1 MHRPHP
7 LFEKHQIQDQEQKQ
21 EPLSPT
27 LSIDYN
33 NNIQH
38 NNGGSPSLLNYPL
51 GSIAAV
57 SMDSDLSLHTC
68 YHNDDNVC
76 NVVVVEHATCA
87 NILGVSVESNNTIV
101 DGKHVVCST
110 SLDRVRVNSRV
121 TPIQSIDI
129 HSKGGNVIAET
140 NALSYDNHYTMEPE
154 QDEKHM
160 VLKNKQIQMH
170 SNDDNKFNSSQQLEH
185 PHITYPN
192 ILQPDNEVIPDSVMG
207 PILPTTFDT
216 NNTDISP
223 TEQVDASDA
232 AKTSF
237 PQITPN
243 SSEIYSP
250 QKKSPYLG
258 WDLQNDQIR
267 PQYDSSSDQDS
278 DEIGRGGSD
287 EIESSDSETERGWM
301 IESNRPF
308 SMKRRMLSEDEEE
321 KEENEAR
328 FNQEIKSKIS
338 FAEVSN
344 LRRSLVESKE
354 QMPSTPSSPTS
365 FSNQQQQQRP
375 STWPARKRR
384 SVLADQQ
391 MDPVNNNIDTSSLSL
406 LSATSELVSTGAIP
420 DLTNKDRD
428 SLPLL
433 LTPSHSR
440 SPSPPQSAL
449 IPTNTLEP
457 FALDPFTFNS
467 NSDYNTDDLYTPTP
481 LSRKKHAHGSSF
493 QKRHYRNCP
502 MLLEACRKRSFEDA
516 IEFGRPLGKDP
527 SMELHRGCWFG
538 SIKRR
543 KIHHFPTLWTST
555 LSPSPYVKL
564 MAMRDFWDIMKV
576 RLDLSWLDLWTVT
589 TSKWQGFEKIIV
601 EEEAE
606 TENEM
611 EEHNDKQ
618 VVRSTIKAAEAMNAT
633 DKEPRMELD
642 CEAQLSERDDGAEL
656 PLSRLRAHRRRTLVQ
671 HPSTS
676 LFLRGLWEEEEK
688 SRRHRQMI
696 PECVHRPVRSKILN
710 RKPIPRMNFIKSQKA
725 ATSWIFP
732 NVSDDAAMS
741 LSSSSSSLSYASDS
755 SDQTMVDSDDDEDG
769 FTKTTADS
777 NKEMSKMEMQQQT
790 QPDQEMVVGKRQGPS
805 PVIRSNAHADGYDMS
820 DYKHWK
826 DGTISPHQGYIKALS
841 QMRNNMMDPW
851 PTEESKAKDECT
863 RMLHRMREQLNVVI
877 NLQIY
882 LRTVMKT
889 MPSQAAFMLSIRHPG
904 QVSVEILNE
913 LYGPQFSQTSA
924 FRTIERLLWD
934 KTPSRR
940 IENHHHHHEHHSNQ
954 PSRSY
959 SYTNPQASEYQ
970 FQDRE
975 CEYDVE
981 PDSFNNEYDQH
992 QHHEYHY
999 NQQHYYDQ
1007 HQQQQQYH
1015 HAANCHIIEDDNNYR
1030 FQEEFDHQ
1038 SRDPMLGMDAMVG
1051 VSDCKRDNDSVGGT
1065 NMDEINSEEFA
1076 MTTSQRRDDML
1087 VDPERDLAY

>member
-1 MHRPHP
+1 
-7 LFEKHQIQDQEQKQ
+7 
-21 EPLSPT
+21 
-27 LSIDYN
+27 
-33 NNIQH
+33 
-38 NNGGSPSLLNYPL
+38 
-51 GSIAAV
+51 
-57 SMDSDLSLHTC
+57 
-68 YHNDDNVC
+68 
-76 NVVVVEHATCA
+76 
-87 NILGVSVESNNTIV
+87 
-101 DGKHVVCST
+101 
-110 SLDRVRVNSRV
+110 
-121 TPIQSIDI
+121 
-129 HSKGGNVIAET
+129 
-140 NALSYDNHYTMEPE
+140 
-154 QDEKHM
+154 
-160 VLKNKQIQMH
+160 MH
-170 SNDDNKFNSSQQLEH
+170 SNDDNKFNSSQRLEH

-216 NNTDISP
+216 NNTVISS
-223 TEQVDASDA
+223 TEQVDASDTTS
-232 AKTSF
+232 KTSF

-243 SSEIYSP
+243 SSEVYSP

-344 LRRSLVESKE
+344 LNRSLVESKE
-354 QMPSTPSSPTS
+354 QMPSKPSSLTS
-365 FSNQQQQQRP
+365 FSNQQQQRP

-457 FALDPFTFNS
+457 FAVDPFTFNS
-467 NSDYNTDDLYTPTP
+467 NSDYNTDDLYTPIP
-481 LSRKKHAHGSSF
+481 LSRKKHGHGSSF

-618 VVRSTIKAAEAMNAT
+618 VVRSTIKVAEAMNAT

-642 CEAQLSERDDGAEL
+642 CEAQLSERDDEAEL

-777 NKEMSKMEMQQQT
+777 NKEMSKMEIQQQT
-790 QPDQEMVVGKRQGPS
+790 RPDQEMVVGKRQGPS

-954 PSRSY
+954 PSRS
-959 SYTNPQASEYQ
+959 
-970 FQDRE
+970 
-975 CEYDVE
+975 
-981 PDSFNNEYDQH
+981 
-992 QHHEYHY
+992 
-999 NQQHYYDQ
+999 
-1007 HQQQQQYH
+1007 
-1015 HAANCHIIEDDNNYR
+1015 

-1038 SRDPMLGMDAMVG
+1038 SRDLMLGMDAIAG

-1065 NMDEINSEEFA
+1065 NMDEINTEELA
-1076 MTTSQRRDDML
+1076 VTTSQRRDDML